1 MKFDIF
7 SSVVCFFSALTA
19 ACSTQSVVKNKDA
32 EIIYL
37 KIGTKAI
44 DVFNISDNWI
54 SHEDSDYLNRRDF
67 EYGEF
72 GGKISFCSNEDFYC
86 LQGGISV
93 AIPKGDF
100 EKSQWKINGIE
111 CQSES
116 LSPGEQNKTITC
128 KRMSHSV
135 TFVYSAEQGII
146 SYIRSSQPERKYE
159 LMGSKGLFAQ

>member
-1 MKFDIF
+1 MKFNIF
-7 SSVVCFFSALTA
+7 SLSVCFFAALTV

-37 KIGTKAI
+37 KIDTKAI
-44 DVFNISDNWI
+44 DVFNIQNNWI
-54 SHEDSDYLNRRDF
+54 SHEGSDYLNRRDF

-72 GGKISFCSNEDFYC
+72 GGKISFCSNEGFYC

-100 EKSQWKINGIE
+100 EQKQWRVNDIE
-111 CQSES
+111 CQSEPLYPS
-116 LSPGEQNKTITC
+116 ERNKTITC
-128 KRMSHSV
+128 KRMNHSV
-135 TFVYSAEQGII
+135 TFVYSSEQGIV